1 MKLKK
6 TTPKRKDPNILRH
19 RALRVDQDAE
29 HPLYLFALTG
39 EELVR
44 IADISR
50 ISRNEDGKLLG
61 YQRPE
66 VKRHIQNIKDYLES
80 GKVIFPNSVILALSS
95 DVTFTQTRGPK
106 VDNGFGVAGTLEI
119 RLPRSGE
126 PKPAWIVDGQQ
137 RTMALTQS
145 SRKNF
150 PVPVNAFIADAVDL
164 QRDQFLRINSTKPL
178 PRGLIDELLPEVMT
192 VLPASL
198 AARKVPSA
206 LCDMLNQ
213 DPESPFHGLIR
224 RASTSKA
231 GKKTAVITDTV
242 ITKMLYDSY
251 SQHSGALFPYRDVA
265 SSSTDF
271 PGIRSV
277 LFTFWKAVRETFPEA
292 WGLPPEESRLMH
304 GVGIRAMGRLMDRVM
319 MLVDVE
325 QPKAYAQVRREL
337 ERIRPIC
344 HWTKGA
350 WEGLNGLHWNELE
363 NTAKHHKALSNLLIR
378 TYMESRKAA

>member
-6 TTPKRKDPNILRH
+6 TTPKRKDPNVVRH
-19 RALRVDQDAE
+19 RALRVDQDSE

-50 ISRNEDGKLLG
+50 VSRNEDGKLLG

-66 VKRHIQNIKDYLES
+66 VKRHIQNIKEYLES
-80 GKVIFPNSVILALSS
+80 KKVIFPNSVILALSS
-95 DVTFTQTRGPK
+95 DVTFTKIRGPK
-106 VDNGFGVAGTLEI
+106 VDDGLGVAGTLEI
-119 RLPRSGE
+119 RLPQSGE

-137 RTMALTQS
+137 RTMALAQS

-150 PVPVNAFIADAVDL
+150 PVPVNAFIADDVDL

-178 PRGLIDELLPEVMT
+178 PRGLIDELLPEVTT

-224 RASTSKA
+224 RASTGKA
-231 GKKTAVITDTV
+231 SKKTAVITDTV
-242 ITKMLYDSY
+242 ITKMLSDSF
-251 SQHSGALFPYRDVA
+251 SQHSGALFPYRNVA
-265 SSSTDF
+265 SNSTDF

-319 MLVDVE
+319 MLVDAE

-337 ERIRPIC
+337 ERIRPVC
-344 HWTKGA
+344 HWTKGT
-350 WEGLNGLHWNELE
+350 WEGLSGLPWNELQ
-363 NTAKHHKALSNLLIR
+363 NITKHHKLLSNLLIR
-378 TYMESRKAA
+378 AYMESRKAA